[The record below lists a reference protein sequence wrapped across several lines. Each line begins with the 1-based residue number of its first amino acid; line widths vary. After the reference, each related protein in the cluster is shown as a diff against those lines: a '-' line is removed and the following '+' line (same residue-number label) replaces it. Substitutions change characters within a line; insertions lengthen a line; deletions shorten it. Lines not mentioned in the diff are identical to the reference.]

1 MENIKPPFLRAQVDM
16 RQKGKGGS
24 DFWRCFSVNRWGRM
38 IFLFTSLEVFT
49 MAGKGPAPKPS
60 HLRQRQNKKAGAATL
75 EVPLEKP
82 KIPTLQNP
90 DKRKFHRLTR
100 AWWKRVWSSPMA
112 SEYLESDI
120 DGLARLALLV
130 DDYYKAPYKGKEL
143 MSEIRLQEAR
153 FGLSPVD
160 RSRLQWEVAKG
171 EEAERKRKP
180 PKMQHPP
187 ATQDPRGILGVVE

>member
-1 MENIKPPFLRAQVDM
+1 
-16 RQKGKGGS
+16 
-24 DFWRCFSVNRWGRM
+24 
-38 IFLFTSLEVFT
+38 

-60 HLRQRQNKKAGAATL
+60 NLRQRRNKKTGATTL
-75 EVPLEKP
+75 PAPETKPQGQAEKI

-112 SEYLESDI
+112 SEFLPTDI
-120 DGLARLALLV
+120 DGLARLAILV
-130 DDYYKAPYKGKEL
+130 DEYYKHPEGKKGKEL
-143 MSEIRLQEAR
+143 LGEIRLQEAR

-171 EEAERKRKP
+171 EEAERKRRP
-180 PKMQHPP
+180 PQRQHDPS
-187 ATQDPRGILGVVE
+187 AADPRGILGVVK